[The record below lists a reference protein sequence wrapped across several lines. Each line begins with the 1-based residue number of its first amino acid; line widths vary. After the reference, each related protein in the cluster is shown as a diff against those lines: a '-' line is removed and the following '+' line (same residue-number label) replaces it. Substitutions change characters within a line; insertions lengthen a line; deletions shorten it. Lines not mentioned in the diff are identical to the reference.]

1 MKKMNNANISESKEK
16 QRDVFAEMVET
27 VFLFIH
33 EHYGEYGAILKGY
46 DINYTQYVTLVTIYM
61 NDVLSEGDLARM
73 LFINPSTMSRMAY
86 ALEGKGWVKITR
98 DKADRRKV
106 MVELSPSGRRRMEEM
121 RDKQAQ
127 VVALQVESL
136 GEENRTYVQ
145 QVAEFVSKALR
156 LLISAGS
163 GGEKDI

>member
-1 MKKMNNANISESKEK
+1 MNNANISESKEK